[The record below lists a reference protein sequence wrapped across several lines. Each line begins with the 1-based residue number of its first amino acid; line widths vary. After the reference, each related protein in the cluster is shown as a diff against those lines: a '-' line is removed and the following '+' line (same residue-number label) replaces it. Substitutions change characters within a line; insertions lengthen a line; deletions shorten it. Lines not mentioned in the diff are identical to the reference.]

1 MTNHELYKESL
12 NVMFEKP
19 NSKVYENYYKTHIN
33 LLLANVFDINNTIR
47 VKNGKEPLEEIPF
60 VSNDD
65 DVIPYEEITLREILP
80 WGLAAQFSVDDDLNK
95 YTIYNTNF
103 VNACFK
109 HERAVVTDIGDVY
122 G

>member
-1 MTNHELYKESL
+1 MTNSELYKESL

-33 LLLANVFDINNTIR
+33 ILLASVFDINNTIR
-47 VKNGKEPLEEIPF
+47 EKNGKKPLEKIPQ

-65 DVIPYEEITLREILP
+65 DVIEYEEITLREILP
-80 WGLAAQFSVDDDLNK
+80 WGLAAQFSIDDDLNK
-95 YTIYNTNF
+95 YAIYNTNF
-103 VNACFK
+103 VNSCFK
-109 HERAVVTDIGDVY
+109 YERAVIANVEDVY

>member
-1 MTNHELYKESL
+1 MTVYELYQTAL

-19 NSKVYENYYKTHIN
+19 NSKVYQNYYKTHIN

-47 VKNGKEPLEEIPF
+47 IKNNLDPLDEIPQIN
-60 VSNDD
+60 NDD

-80 WGLAAQFSVDDDLNK
+80 WGLAAQFSIDDDLNK

-109 HERAVVTDIGDVY
+109 HERAVVSDIGDVY